1 MDSTPGTGEVTDLA
15 GSSLGVDLAQA
26 EQLFARLGARLA
38 AGEHRSLDG
47 VEQVRLVSVLNRAGG
62 LGEAGESLLVH
73 AAHQSGDLA
82 RSGFFSVTRF
92 YVDSLGV
99 STAHGGRVA
108 KLGRALEKYPRIRVG
123 VLAGRICPDAA
134 RAAADGINTA
144 TSDLRGSARTDA
156 QARGEAI
163 ILGVCESGTTRD
175 VEKVAASLVFHLD
188 PEAAARKALEALEQR
203 EVRVGTIGATAV
215 VRMVLDAMTAA
226 RLVEVLEARVDLWF
240 RTGSLPED
248 EQPTGD
254 ADEDE
259 RRRSLARPR
268 LLAEAF
274 AELVAEMLIDAGT
287 RHGNPANVTLLAFQD
302 VHENGGPGELL
313 IPGRD
318 PVPVSVEVVEEVL
331 CDAEVTVVHTLGLH
345 ADRSSLG
352 QIARS
357 DRRVREAA
365 ATVHPHDLAPH
376 DTDADA
382 PGDPHGLTGQGLT
395 GQCAHVHCVARRSRS
410 ATRDQRAALVVRDR
424 HCRFHGCNVDAS
436 RCIAHHVKEWENGGA
451 TCLSNLV
458 LLCPRHHGLVHRA
471 KWRIIADPDLDPGHP
486 QRWRFHPPDTGY
498 VGRDG
503 ALLAERLRRGQP
515 PEPPPHHSAA

>member
-1 MDSTPGTGEVTDLA
+1 MESTPGAGEVTDLA
-15 GSSLGVDLAQA
+15 GGSLGEDLAQA

-47 VEQVRLVSVLNRAGG
+47 VDQVRLVSVLNRAGG
-62 LGEAGESLLVH
+62 LGEAGEAVLVH

-82 RSGFFSVTRF
+82 RSGFFSVKRF
-92 YVDSLGV
+92 YVDDLGV
-99 STAHGGRVA
+99 STAQASRVA
-108 KLGRALEKYPRIRVG
+108 KLGRALEKYPRIRIG

-163 ILGVCESGTTRD
+163 ILGVCQTGTTRD
-175 VEKVAASLVFHLD
+175 VEKVAASLIFHLD

-226 RLVEVLEARVDLWF
+226 RLVEVLEARVDQWF
-240 RTGSLPED
+240 RTGSLPEE
-248 EQPTGD
+248 EQSTGD

-259 RRRSLARPR
+259 RRRTLARPR

-274 AELVAEMLIDAGT
+274 AELVGEMLIDAGT
-287 RHGNPANVTLLAFQD
+287 RHGNPANVTVLTSAD
-302 VHENGGPGELL
+302 VHANGGPGELL
-313 IPGRD
+313 VPGRD
-318 PVPVSVEVVEEVL
+318 PVSVPSQVVEEAL
-331 CDAEVTVVHTLGLH
+331 CDATVTDIHVHGLH

-365 ATVHPHDLAPH
+365 ATVHPDDLAPH
-376 DTDADA
+376 DTSSDQ
-382 PGDPHGLTGQGLT
+382 PGDPHDLTGH
-395 GQCAHVHCVARRSRS
+395 CAHVHCVARRSRS
-410 ATRDQRAALVVRDR
+410 ATRDQRAALAVRDR
-424 HCRFHGCNVDAS
+424 HCRFHGCKVDAS
-436 RCIAHHVKEWENGGA
+436 RCIAHHVREWENDGA

-515 PEPPPHHSAA
+515 PEPPPHSSAA

>member
-1 MDSTPGTGEVTDLA
+1 MYYGGMDSTPGTGEVTDLA
-15 GSSLGVDLAQA
+15 GGSLGEDVAVAQA
-26 EQLFARLGARLA
+26 ALARIGARLA
-38 AGEHRSLDG
+38 AGEHRELDG

-62 LGEAGESLLVH
+62 LGEAGEAVLVQ
-73 AAHQSGDLA
+73 AAHSSGDLA
-82 RSGFFSVTRF
+82 RSGFFSVKRF
-92 YVDSLGV
+92 YVDDLGV
-99 STAHGGRVA
+99 CTAHGGRVA
-108 KLGRALEKYPRIRVG
+108 KLGRALGKYPLFRIG
-123 VLAGRICPDAA
+123 VLAGRICPDSA

-163 ILGVCESGTTRD
+163 ILGVCQTGTTHD
-175 VEKVAASLVFHLD
+175 VEKVAASLIFHLD

-203 EVRVGTIGATAV
+203 EVRVGTIGPTAV

-240 RTGSLPED
+240 RTGSLPEE
-248 EQPTGD
+248 EQSTGD

-274 AELVAEMLIDAGT
+274 AELVGEMLTDAGSK
-287 RHGNPANVTLLAFQD
+287 HGNPANVTLLASQD

-318 PVPVSVEVVEEVL
+318 PVPVPVEVVKEVL

-357 DRRVREAA
+357 DRRVRESAM
-365 ATVHPHDLAPH
+365 TVHPHDLAPH
-376 DTDADA
+376 DTDADT
-382 PGDPHGLTGQGLT
+382 PGDPHDLT

-410 ATRDQRAALVVRDR
+410 ATRDQRAALAVRDR
-424 HCRFHGCNVDAS
+424 HCRFHGCKVDAS
-436 RCIAHHVKEWENGGA
+436 RAIAHHVREWENGGA

-471 KWRIIADPDLDPGHP
+471 KWRIVADPDLDPGHP

-503 ALLAERLRRGQP
+503 ALLAERLQRGQP
-515 PEPPPHHSAA
+515 PEPPPHSSAA

>member
-1 MDSTPGTGEVTDLA
+1 MESTPGTGGVTDLA
-15 GSSLGVDLAQA
+15 TGSLGEDIAAA

-38 AGEHRSLDG
+38 AGEHRSLQD
-47 VEQVRLVSVLNRAGG
+47 VDQTRLVSVLNRAGG
-62 LGEAGESLLVH
+62 LGEAGEAVLIH
-73 AAHQSGDLA
+73 AAHSSGDLA
-82 RSGFFSVTRF
+82 RSGFFSVKRF

-99 STAHGGRVA
+99 STAQAGQVA
-108 KLGRALEKYPRIRVG
+108 KLGRALEKYPRLRVG

-144 TSDLRGSARTDA
+144 TSDLRGSARTEA

-163 ILGVCESGTTRD
+163 ILGVCQSGTTRD
-175 VEKVAASLVFHLD
+175 VEQVAASLIFHLD
-188 PEAAARKALEALEQR
+188 PEAAARKALEALEKR

-226 RLVEVLEARVDLWF
+226 RLVEVLEARVDQWF
-240 RTGSLPED
+240 RAGALPEED
-248 EQPTGD
+248 QPTGD

-259 RRRSLARPR
+259 RRRSMARPR

-274 AELVAEMLIDAGT
+274 AELVSEMLTDAGT
-287 RHGNPANVTLLAFQD
+287 KHGNPANVTILASAD
-302 VHENGGPGELL
+302 VHANGGPGEIL

-318 PVPVSVEVVEEVL
+318 PVPVPAEVVQEAL
-331 CDAEVTVVHTLGLH
+331 CDATVTDIHVHGLH

-365 ATVHPHDLAPH
+365 TTVHPHDL
-376 DTDADA
+376 
-382 PGDPHGLTGQGLT
+382 DPHGLDPHDLTGQGLT

-410 ATRDQRAALVVRDR
+410 ATRDQRAALAVRDR
-424 HCRFHGCNVDAS
+424 HCRFPGCTVDSS
-436 RCIAHHVKEWENGGA
+436 RCNAHHVREWEHGGA
-451 TCLSNLV
+451 TCLSNLI

-471 KWRIIADPDLDPGHP
+471 KWRIIADPGLDPGHP
-486 QRWRFHPPDTGY
+486 ERWRFHPPETGY

-515 PEPPPHHSAA
+515 PEPPTHHTAA

>member
-1 MDSTPGTGEVTDLA
+1 MDSTPGTREVIDLA
-15 GSSLGVDLAQA
+15 GGSLGEDIAVA

-38 AGEHRSLDG
+38 AGEHRSLEG
-47 VEQVRLVSVLNRAGG
+47 AEQVRLVSVLNRAGG
-62 LGEAGESLLVH
+62 LGEAGEAVLIH
-73 AAHQSGDLA
+73 AAHSSGDLA
-82 RSGFFSVTRF
+82 RVGFFSVKRF

-99 STAHGGRVA
+99 STAQAGQVA

-134 RAAADGINTA
+134 RAAAEGINTA
-144 TSDLRGSARTDA
+144 TSDLRGSARTAA

-163 ILGVCESGTTRD
+163 ILGVCQSGTTRD
-175 VEKVAASLVFHLD
+175 VEQVAASLIFHLD
-188 PEAAARKALEALEQR
+188 PEAAARKALEALEKR
-203 EVRVGTIGATAV
+203 EIRVGTIGATAV

-226 RLVEVLEARVDLWF
+226 RLVEVLEARVDQWF
-240 RTGSLPED
+240 RAGALPEED
-248 EQPTGD
+248 QPTGD

-259 RRRSLARPR
+259 RRRSMARPR

-274 AELVAEMLIDAGT
+274 AELVGEMLTDAGT
-287 RHGNPANVTLLAFQD
+287 KHGNPANVTLLASQH
-302 VHENGGPGELL
+302 VHANGGPGEIL

-318 PVPVSVEVVEEVL
+318 PVPVPAEVVEETL
-331 CDAEVTVVHTLGLH
+331 CDATITDIHVHGLH

-352 QIARS
+352 QIVRS
-357 DRRVREAA
+357 DRRVRETAA
-365 ATVHPHDLAPH
+365 DIHPHDLDPH
-376 DTDADA
+376 D
-382 PGDPHGLTGQGLT
+382 LTGQGLT

-410 ATRDQRAALVVRDR
+410 ATRDQRAALAVRDR
-424 HCRFHGCNVDAS
+424 HCRFPGCTVDAA
-436 RCIAHHVKEWENGGA
+436 RCVAHHVKEWEHGGA

-471 KWRIIADPDLDPGHP
+471 TWRIIADPGLDPGHP
-486 QRWRFHPPDTGY
+486 ERWRFFPPETGY
-498 VGRDG
+498 VGRYG

>member
-1 MDSTPGTGEVTDLA
+1 MESTPGTGEVTDLA
-15 GSSLGVDLAQA
+15 GGSLGEDLAQA

-38 AGEHRSLDG
+38 AGEHRELDG

-62 LGEAGESLLVH
+62 LGEAGEAVLIQ

-82 RSGFFSVTRF
+82 RSGFFSVKRF
-92 YVDSLGV
+92 YVDDLGV
-99 STAHGGRVA
+99 STAQAGRVA
-108 KLGRALEKYPRIRVG
+108 KLGRALEKYPRIRIG
-123 VLAGRICPDAA
+123 VLAGRICPDSA

-163 ILGVCESGTTRD
+163 ILGVCQTGTTRD
-175 VEKVAASLVFHLD
+175 VEKVAASLIFHLD

-226 RLVEVLEARVDLWF
+226 RLVEVLEARVDQWF
-240 RTGSLPED
+240 RTGSLPEE
-248 EQPTGD
+248 EQSTGD

-274 AELVAEMLIDAGT
+274 AELVGEMLTDAGT
-287 RHGNPANVTLLAFQD
+287 RHGNPANVTLLASQD

-313 IPGRD
+313 VPGRD
-318 PVPVSVEVVEEVL
+318 PVPVPVEVVEEVL

-357 DRRVREAA
+357 DRRVRESV
-365 ATVHPHDLAPH
+365 ATVHPDDLAPH
-376 DTDADA
+376 DTDNDS
-382 PGDPHGLTGQGLT
+382 PGDPHDLT

-410 ATRDQRAALVVRDR
+410 ATRDQRAALAVRDR
-424 HCRFHGCNVDAS
+424 HCRFPGCKVDAS
-436 RCIAHHVKEWENGGA
+436 RCIAHHVREWENDGA

-471 KWRIIADPDLDPGHP
+471 KWGITADPDLDPGHP

-515 PEPPPHHSAA
+515 PEPPPHRSAA